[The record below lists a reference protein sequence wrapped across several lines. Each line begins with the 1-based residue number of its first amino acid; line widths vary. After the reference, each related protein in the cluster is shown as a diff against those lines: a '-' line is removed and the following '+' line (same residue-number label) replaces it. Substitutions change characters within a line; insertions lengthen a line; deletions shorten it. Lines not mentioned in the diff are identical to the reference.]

1 MVSVKKGAFIKKVK
15 NITIGSTLSLLLI
28 GGSTAVISC
37 GGGKEEHEEA
47 YAKGV
52 QTYIKE
58 EEKGVFKI
66 IDEKAAEP
74 SETKAFVEYFD
85 GRKDT
90 LNPDQIKGLIK
101 SQVDTTG
108 DWDESP
114 STTQN
119 DQKSENTTQHYH
131 SYHSGLGWLFWF
143 SAMGHLYGRNNAYT
157 NPSYYSNQDVYNK
170 SKATSSVVRSS
181 RTLRPVSSSR
191 GFFRSWSG
199 STGG

>member
-1 MVSVKKGAFIKKVK
+1 MVAVKKGAFIKKVK

-28 GGSTAVISC
+28 GGSTSVTSC
-37 GGGKEEHEEA
+37 GGGKEEQEEV
-47 YAKGV
+47 YGKGV

-66 IDEKAAEP
+66 VDEKTAEP
-74 SETKAFVEYFD
+74 SETKAFVEYLD

-114 STTQN
+114 STAQN
-119 DQKSENTTQHYH
+119 DQKSEERHYH
-131 SYHSGLGWLFWF
+131 SYHPGLGWLFWF
-143 SAMGHLYGRNNAYT
+143 SAMGHLYGRNNSYT
-157 NPSYYSNQDVYNK
+157 NPGYYSNQDVYNR
-170 SKATSSVVRSS
+170 SRTTSNVVKSS